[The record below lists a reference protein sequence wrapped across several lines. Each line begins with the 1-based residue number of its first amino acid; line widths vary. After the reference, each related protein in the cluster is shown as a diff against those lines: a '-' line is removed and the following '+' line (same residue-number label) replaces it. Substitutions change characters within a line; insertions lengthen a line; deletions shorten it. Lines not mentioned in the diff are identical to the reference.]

1 MEQENI
7 SYKNELIQMQA
18 KNQENE
24 EVEIEPIFYT
34 LTKEYESGIGLGQ
47 PNNSDSYY
55 YDNLWITLELLNVNI
70 QNEGADYCNQI
81 SIYINKVG
89 DGRLSTEVG
98 IPFYD
103 EPFCL
108 GNGFSGF
115 SPFENLTQMEINE
128 TNYTKVKII
137 IPNDY
142 FTFYNGS
149 QIDKV
154 YYDFDKGII
163 GFDDSQNNK
172 EYRLI
177 NE

>member
-1 MEQENI
+1 MNWHLRCLKTYCCLVKATIFGDMIYVTLSSFMHHNQKCI
-7 SYKNELIQMQA
+7 SLKFPYSFEAKQYIKN
-18 KNQENE
+18 
-24 EVEIEPIFYT
+24 
-34 LTKEYESGIGLGQ
+34 GH
-47 PNNSDSYY
+47 
-55 YDNLWITLELLNVNI
+55 
-70 QNEGADYCNQI
+70 
-81 SIYINKVG
+81 
-89 DGRLSTEVG
+89 
-98 IPFYD
+98 
-103 EPFCL
+103 
-108 GNGFSGF
+108 GFSGF